1 MGAVARA
8 PDPAVLAECV
18 ETWFGGMRVNTLPP
32 IASTGHLTQ
41 RIGMEGQVQLLT
53 GDIHDQLKK
62 LKPKDAFCIV
72 GYIMIDLY
80 PRKEWNFVFGQARSD
95 IGTGIFSFAR
105 YAHCESSAHF
115 LRRCC
120 SVLVHEIGHL
130 FGLAHCVWYEC
141 NMNGS
146 NHDEESDK
154 RPLHLCPVELH
165 KLYHSLGGKLDLHLR
180 DQRLAE
186 FFEGVGLLDDAKWY
200 RARVAFVSSLAALPQ
215 EKARVVKKKAVAV
228 VKKPKKCPAAPKK
241 QQLGREMLKLTN
253 EFRKSEGLG
262 ALDWHVGMLTPANEH
277 SRNMGDGKVKFG
289 HGGFQQRCEAFTF
302 AHSGAGENVAMVPN
316 GHRDVAKVTVDGW
329 INSPGHR
336 ENLLGDWTYCTIGV
350 YQNAKGA
357 WYSTQL
363 FAKT

>member
-1 MGAVARA
+1 MGTTQNLDTTRPCGSCQSSRPARSPRCRQGAVNQGRCIHTKESARPFRLARIDGRERQAGAIVQAILQCQQACSDEATEHHLLVPLGVFGGPEEQSAPMGAVARA

-18 ETWFGGMRVNTLPP
+18 ETWFGGMRVKTLPP

-72 GYIMIDLY
+72 GYTMIDLY

-95 IGTGIFSFAR
+95 TGTGIFSFAR

-146 NHDEESDK
+146 NHDEESDS

-165 KLYHSLGGKLDLHLR
+165 KLYHRSVGNWTFLCETSGWRNSLRRSD
-180 DQRLAE
+180 
-186 FFEGVGLLDDAKWY
+186 
-200 RARVAFVSSLAALPQ
+200 
-215 EKARVVKKKAVAV
+215 
-228 VKKPKKCPAAPKK
+228 
-241 QQLGREMLKLTN
+241 
-253 EFRKSEGLG
+253 
-262 ALDWHVGMLTPANEH
+262 
-277 SRNMGDGKVKFG
+277 
-289 HGGFQQRCEAFTF
+289 
-302 AHSGAGENVAMVPN
+302 
-316 GHRDVAKVTVDGW
+316 
-329 INSPGHR
+329 
-336 ENLLGDWTYCTIGV
+336 
-350 YQNAKGA
+350 
-357 WYSTQL
+357 
-363 FAKT
+363 

>member
-1 MGAVARA
+1 MGIDETLMPRHKTWTPPGPAEAARAAGQPDRPAVAKALSTKDGAFTRKKAPGPSDWLASTGEKDRPGQSFRQFCNANKRAPTRQQNTIYLVPLGVFGGPEEQSAPMGAVARA
-8 PDPAVLAECV
+8 PDPAVLADCV
-18 ETWFGGMRVNTLPP
+18 ETWFGGMRVKTLPP
-32 IASTGHLTQ
+32 ITSTGHLTQ

-72 GYIMIDLY
+72 GYTMIDLY

-95 IGTGIFSFAR
+95 TGTGIFSFAR

-146 NHDEESDK
+146 NHDEESDS

-165 KLYHSLGGKLDLHLR
+165 KLYHSLGGKLDIPLR

-186 FFEGVGLLDDAKWY
+186 FFEKIGLIDDANWY
-200 RARVAFVSSLAALPQ
+200 KKRVAFVSSALQPAKKVGARGGKAA
-215 EKARVVKKKAVAV
+215 
-228 VKKPKKCPAAPKK
+228 VKKPAAAKKPIAKKPKEA
-241 QQLGREMLKLTN
+241 L
-253 EFRKSEGLG
+253 RKTS
-262 ALDWHVGMLTPANEH
+262 AN
-277 SRNMGDGKVKFG
+277 
-289 HGGFQQRCEAFTF
+289 T
-302 AHSGAGENVAMVPN
+302 
-316 GHRDVAKVTVDGW
+316 
-329 INSPGHR
+329 
-336 ENLLGDWTYCTIGV
+336 
-350 YQNAKGA
+350 
-357 WYSTQL
+357 
-363 FAKT
+363 